1 MPWYFECMPALVGH
15 RVLSGSK
22 ERSLNIEISEKEKR
36 IAEMYRRLKKKR
48 RETTV
53 DALPLQHPT

>member
-1 MPWYFECMPALVGH
+1 MPALVGH